1 MQRPPF
7 LKETLV
13 QVTLLKLFIF
23 SFFFFPFLLVDFFV
37 LNFWVCFLNGAVE
50 LEVELLSAIL
60 LLVGHS
66 RTLGHSLLRGLLE
79 SSLPSWNLVSLDPF
93 QPSLL
98 LGGQET
104 VALCWD

>member
-1 MQRPPF
+1 M
-7 LKETLV
+7 
-13 QVTLLKLFIF
+13 
-23 SFFFFPFLLVDFFV
+23 
-37 LNFWVCFLNGAVE
+37 VE
-50 LEVELLSAIL
+50 LEVEVLSANLL

-66 RTLGHSLLRGLLE
+66 RTLGHFLLRELLE
-79 SSLPSWNLVSLDPF
+79 SSLASWNLASLDPF

>member
-1 MQRPPF
+1 M
-7 LKETLV
+7 
-13 QVTLLKLFIF
+13 
-23 SFFFFPFLLVDFFV
+23 
-37 LNFWVCFLNGAVE
+37 E
-50 LEVELLSAIL
+50 LEVELLSATLL

>member
-1 MQRPPF
+1 M
-7 LKETLV
+7 
-13 QVTLLKLFIF
+13 
-23 SFFFFPFLLVDFFV
+23 VDFFV

-60 LLVGHS
+60 LLLVGHS
-66 RTLGHSLLRGLLE
+66 RTLGHSLFRGLLE
-79 SSLPSWNLVSLDPF
+79 SSLPSWNLASLDPF

-104 VALCWD
+104 VALCWDWGLGGAAEVDAAGKPWPGGIVHPQMG

>member
-1 MQRPPF
+1 M
-7 LKETLV
+7 
-13 QVTLLKLFIF
+13 
-23 SFFFFPFLLVDFFV
+23 
-37 LNFWVCFLNGAVE
+37 VE
-50 LEVELLSAIL
+50 LEVELLSAHLL

-79 SSLPSWNLVSLDPF
+79 SLLASWNLVSLDPF

-104 VALCWD
+104 ALCWD